1 MHVYRLI
8 AAHTIEERVL
18 DLQSRKSELFN
29 SVLDDGDGAFGKR
42 LDADDI
48 RGLFL

>member
-1 MHVYRLI
+1 LI

-18 DLQSRKSELFN
+18 DLQAKAELFA
-29 SVLDDGDGAFGKR
+29 SVIDGGKGDGFGRR

-48 RGLFL
+48 RGLFA